1 MTRASTETE
10 ELSLHDAA
18 QALLDECR
26 MVLPGLQALL
36 GFQLTVVF
44 STGFSEKLAAFDQ
57 RLHLVS
63 LALVA
68 VAIGLVMTPAA
79 YHRQTNPRVV
89 TGAFIA
95 MSSRLLVTSMMPLAI
110 GIGLDV
116 YVVANVIIPGGA
128 AIAIAAGLVG
138 FFVMVWFAWPRWS
151 GRE

>member
-1 MTRASTETE
+1 MTRTRGETE

-44 STGFSEKLAAFDQ
+44 STGFSDKLATFDQ
-57 RLHLVS
+57 RLHLTS

-68 VAIGLVMTPAA
+68 IAIGLVMTPAA
-79 YHRQTNPRVV
+79 YHRQTNPRMV
-89 TGAFIA
+89 TAAFIT
-95 MSSRLLVTSMMPLAI
+95 MSSRLLITSMVPLAI

-116 YVVANVIIPGGA
+116 YVVASVIIPGTA
-128 AIAIAAGLVG
+128 AIAMAAGLVG
-138 FFVMVWFAWPRWS
+138 FFAVVWFAWPRFS
-151 GRE
+151 GK